1 MSNEHPTPFPPQQ
14 PSGGPGP
21 YGQQSPYGQPGAQ
34 PPYGQPGAQPPHG
47 HPAYGL
53 QVPYGQTPYGQPY
66 TQPGPSSPY
75 GQPHGWP
82 GAAPYPPPA
91 VPVGMPG
98 PVRAAQIVM
107 FATFGT
113 GVLLTVLV
121 AASEGA
127 EAAGRFFSGYLMPAV
142 LFVLAFFF
150 QKAGNGVRVASI
162 VLACLQILFALSGTA
177 RGVPLGIVPLGT
189 GIAVLVLLSREPA
202 KQWFRRQR
210 ANGVPPQYS

>member
-1 MSNEHPTPFPPQQ
+1 MSNEHPTPFPPPQ
-14 PSGGPGP
+14 PPGGPGP
-21 YGQQSPYGQPGAQ
+21 YGRQS
-34 PPYGQPGAQPPHG
+34 PYGQPGAQPPHG
-47 HPAYGL
+47 HPAYG
-53 QVPYGQTPYGQPY
+53 QQPPYGQPSY
-66 TQPGPSSPY
+66 GQAPYGQPPYGQPSH

-82 GAAPYPPPA
+82 GAAPYTPPA

-121 AASEGA
+121 AAGEGA

>member
-1 MSNEHPTPFPPQQ
+1 MSNEYPTPFPPQQ
-14 PSGGPGP
+14 PPGGPGP

-34 PPYGQPGAQPPHG
+34 PPHG
-47 HPAYGL
+47 HPAYGQ

-75 GQPHGWP
+75 GQAHGWP

-121 AASEGA
+121 AAGEGA

>member
-1 MSNEHPTPFPPQQ
+1 MSNEHPTPFPQQ
-14 PSGGPGP
+14 PPGGPGP
-21 YGQQSPYGQPGAQ
+21 YGPPPAQ
-34 PPYGQPGAQPPHG
+34 PPYGQA
-47 HPAYGL
+47 
-53 QVPYGQTPYGQPY
+53 PYGQQSAYGRPPYGQAPY
-66 TQPGPSSPY
+66 GQSPY

-107 FATFGT
+107 FATFGV

-121 AASEGA
+121 AAGEGA

-150 QKAGNGVRVASI
+150 QKAGNGVRVASV

-177 RGVPLGIVPLGT
+177 RGVPLGVVPLGT

>member
-1 MSNEHPTPFPPQQ
+1 MSNEHPTPFPQQ
-14 PSGGPGP
+14 PPGTPGP
-21 YGQQSPYGQPGAQ
+21 YGQQSPYGQPWYGQPSYGRPGAQ
-34 PPYGQPGAQPPHG
+34 PPYAQQ
-47 HPAYGL
+47 A
-53 QVPYGQTPYGQPY
+53 PYGH
-66 TQPGPSSPY
+66 
-75 GQPHGWP
+75 PHGWP

-107 FATFGT
+107 FATFGI

-121 AASEGA
+121 AAGEGA

-189 GIAVLVLLSREPA
+189 GIAVLVLLSRAPA

>member
-1 MSNEHPTPFPPQQ
+1 MSNEHPTPFPQQ
-14 PSGGPGP
+14 PPGGPGP

-34 PPYGQPGAQPPHG
+34 PPHG
-47 HPAYGL
+47 HPAC
-53 QVPYGQTPYGQPY
+53 GQQPPYGQPPY
-66 TQPGPSSPY
+66 GQPPYGQAPYGQPPYGQPSH

-121 AASEGA
+121 AAGEGA

-162 VLACLQILFALSGTA
+162 VLACLQILLALSGTA

>member
-1 MSNEHPTPFPPQQ
+1 MSNEHPTPFPQQ
-14 PSGGPGP
+14 PPGGPGP

-34 PPYGQPGAQPPHG
+34 PPYG
-47 HPAYGL
+47 HPAYG
-53 QVPYGQTPYGQPY
+53 QQAPYGQTPHGQPY

-82 GAAPYPPPA
+82 GPAPYPPPA
-91 VPVGMPG
+91 VSVGMPG

-107 FATFGT
+107 FATFGI

-121 AASEGA
+121 ATGEGA

-189 GIAVLVLLSREPA
+189 GIAVLVLLSRAPA

>member
-1 MSNEHPTPFPPQQ
+1 MSNEHPTPFPQQ
-14 PSGGPGP
+14 PPGGPGP
-21 YGQQSPYGQPGAQ
+21 YGPPPGQ
-34 PPYGQPGAQPPHG
+34 PPYGQA
-47 HPAYGL
+47 
-53 QVPYGQTPYGQPY
+53 PYGQQSAYGQPPYGQAPY
-66 TQPGPSSPY
+66 GQSPY

-98 PVRAAQIVM
+98 PVRAAQIVI
-107 FATFGT
+107 FATFGV

-121 AASEGA
+121 AAGEGA

>member
-1 MSNEHPTPFPPQQ
+1 MSNEHPTPFPQQ
-14 PSGGPGP
+14 PPGGPGP

-34 PPYGQPGAQPPHG
+34 PPHG
-47 HPAYGL
+47 HPAYG
-53 QVPYGQTPYGQPY
+53 QQPPYGQPPY
-66 TQPGPSSPY
+66 GQPPY

-121 AASEGA
+121 AAGEGA

-162 VLACLQILFALSGTA
+162 VLACLQILLALSGTA